1 MKRSVTLGLLVFSL
15 SFLILTAC
23 TPQKVRLYETTD
35 TARGDILLTAL
46 NLQGKPYKGG
56 ARGPDSFDCSGLV
69 YFVFKQHR
77 VLLPVTAE
85 GQGGAGYDVS
95 RDSVLPGDLI
105 FFKID
110 RGWHVGIMINK
121 NEFVHASKSRGVAVD
136 GVDAN
141 YWRKRFL
148 FFRSV
153 L

>member
-1 MKRSVTLGLLVFSL
+1 MKKPFLFAIFITVLSLLVL
-15 SFLILTAC
+15 SGCA
-23 TPQKVRLYETTD
+23 PKKVRLYEMPDSVRSNIT
-35 TARGDILLTAL
+35 LTAL
-46 NLQGKPYKGG
+46 NLQGKPYRNG

-77 VLLPVTAE
+77 VLLPFTAE
-85 GQGGAGYDVS
+85 SQGGAGYDVS
-95 RDSVLPGDLI
+95 RDIVQPGDLV

-110 RGWHVGIMINK
+110 GGSHVGIMLNR
-121 NEFVHASKSRGVAVD
+121 NDFVHASKSRGIATD
-136 GVDAN
+136 SVDAS